1 MCENVCL
8 FLFFVDAKSNNSFLF
23 LLIRASTLTFVMT
36 LSMCSNTVMR
46 EGGKTSQGG
55 GVFKVRLLCRFD
67 DVVDFF
73 LLETVA

>member
-1 MCENVCL
+1 MCAF

-46 EGGKTSQGG
+46 EGGGARPVKGEEFSKF
-55 GVFKVRLLCRFD
+55 VCFADLMMW
-67 DVVDFF
+67 
-73 LLETVA
+73 